1 MSEAEEKNE
10 KQEQAETKSEEKA
23 PAKKSGLLKYIIIG
37 VGAIVL
43 IAGVAFGVLM
53 FTGSPEPAPENQ
65 TEQTAQADDN
75 TDHQTDATH
84 PEEES
89 AHDGDTEHGDMIP
102 QDDGEMPESL
112 LAAAAEEMDK
122 KMLDVINENLA
133 ALDWQPDPSE
143 LEGADIGMSVE
154 DSLKEVNWLEEEK
167 AKIEKRKKELD
178 KREKELNKLNREVT
192 QKLLRLEQAEST
204 RVNNLAKLYDSM
216 DPRSVARLMANL
228 DDATVVSIIPRMKT
242 KNASAVLQLLPA
254 KRAARLSKQMITIA
268 EK

>member
-10 KQEQAETKSEEKA
+10 KQEQAEAKSEDKA
-23 PAKKSGLLKYIIIG
+23 PAKKSGLLKYIIMG

-43 IAGVAFGVLM
+43 IVGVAFGVLM
-53 FTGSPEPAPENQ
+53 FTGSSKPVPEEQ
-65 TEQTAQADDN
+65 TEQTAQTDN
-75 TDHQTDATH
+75 TEHETDAAHADEKSTH
-84 PEEES
+84 EGE
-89 AHDGDTEHGDMIP
+89 AEHGDVAT
-102 QDDGEMPESL
+102 QDDEEMPESL
-112 LAAAAEEMDK
+112 LAAAAEEMDNN
-122 KMLDVINENLA
+122 MLEMINENLA

-154 DSLKEVNWLEEEK
+154 DSLKEVNWLEKEK
-167 AKIEKRKKELD
+167 ADIEKRKKELD

-204 RVNNLAKLYDSM
+204 RINNLAKLYDSM

-228 DDATVVSIIPRMKT
+228 DDETVVSIIPRMKT